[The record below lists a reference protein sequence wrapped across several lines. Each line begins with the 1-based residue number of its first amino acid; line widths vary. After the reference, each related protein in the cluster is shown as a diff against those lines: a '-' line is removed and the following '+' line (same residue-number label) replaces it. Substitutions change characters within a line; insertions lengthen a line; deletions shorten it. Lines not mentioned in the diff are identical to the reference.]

1 MGDLERVTL
10 LSVCIAPFILG
21 KGTKL
26 GSLFIGRV
34 LIVTSLLNLQAGII
48 IMLLPNAE
56 RFTFDIRKA
65 EP

>member
-34 LIVTSLLNLQAGII
+34 LIVTSLLNLQAG
-48 IMLLPNAE
+48 MLLPNAE

>member
-34 LIVTSLLNLQAGII
+34 LIVTSLLNLQAG
-48 IMLLPNAE
+48 MRLPNAE